1 MEGAVLVDGSLTVA
15 FVVLAAYFFT
25 LDDLLIAGVWV
36 LVAAAFAA
44 RAAGVLPRV

>member
-1 MEGAVLVDGSLTVA
+1 MERAVLVDGGLALA

-36 LVAAAFAA
+36 VVAAAFAA